1 MRKRQRKK
9 NAKKLA
15 ELFERSLKRAML
27 DTLKAFILHIKRI
40 SEKRSADRL
49 NTVDIPCEN
58 TADNRTLSALKKGN
72 NHV

>member
-15 ELFERSLKRAML
+15 DLFERSLKRAML

-40 SEKRSADRL
+40 AEKRSADRL
-49 NTVDIPCEN
+49 NTVHIPCEN
-58 TADNRTLSALKKGN
+58 TADKGTLSTVKEF
-72 NHV
+72 